1 MTHLG
6 KIALSAMALLC
17 WGAPLPGAAVAQ
29 TAKDLAGTWMQ
40 VSSVNVRPDSSR
52 AEGINRGMLVFDSN
66 GRFVILA
73 VSSGLPKFAS
83 NNRNTGTPEENKAIV
98 QGSIGLFGTY
108 SAADKVITLKVE
120 GSTFPAFDGTE
131 QKRVNVSL
139 TGDELK
145 WTIPQPSGSTGEPR
159 PRPDRGPSEM

>member
-1 MTHLG
+1 MEHRI
-6 KIALSAMALLC
+6 KIALGALALLC
-17 WGAPLPGAAVAQ
+17 PGLAFPSSAVAQ
-29 TAKDLAGTWMQ
+29 TAKELVGTWMQ
-40 VSSVNVRPDSSR
+40 VSSVNVRPDGSR
-52 AEGINRGMLVFDSN
+52 AEGINRGILVFDSN

-98 QGSIGLFGTY
+98 QGSIGIFGTY
-108 SAADKVITLKVE
+108 SVADKVLTLKVE

-131 QKRVNVSL
+131 QKRVNVSF

-145 WTIPQPSGSTGEPR
+145 WTIPQPSGSTGVVTEQAFR
-159 PRPDRGPSEM
+159 RAK